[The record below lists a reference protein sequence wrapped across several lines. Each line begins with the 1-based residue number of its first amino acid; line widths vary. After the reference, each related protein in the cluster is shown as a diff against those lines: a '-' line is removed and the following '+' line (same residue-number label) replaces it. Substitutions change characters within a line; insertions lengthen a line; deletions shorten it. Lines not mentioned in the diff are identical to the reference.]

1 MLRTF
6 RAFVWLRWRVFINA
20 LERTTARDTLE
31 RLSVATEK
39 LGPILT
45 LVLLIPSATGLFL
58 LGMIGGFGL
67 GVPSW
72 RIPVALVRYF
82 LLFATLMTVFGPI
95 VLSSRDAGNVVRF
108 LLLPIR
114 RLALYIAHMAGAFAD
129 PWILLTTPVLIG
141 VPIGAL
147 IGGHPVIAALT
158 LVAGIGM
165 LLVIVGLTSLTST
178 IIHLLLRNRRR
189 GDLVMLVVVLILP
202 LIGLIPAMLG
212 TNHAIRERGR
222 RAAHQRPDSDPG
234 SVVSRVAHSAFRV
247 SPSEL
252 YHGVGAAAAADP
264 RRAIGP
270 LAGLGAMAAIIQLVG
285 FVAFK
290 RMLDMPVSLG
300 ARRGAALG
308 GLWGRRI
315 PGLSASASAVA
326 FTQLRLAM
334 RTPRG
339 RSILAAPLL
348 IFAAFAVMIYRSG
361 FISIPGVPIN
371 GGLGLA
377 TFGCVVCLFSILP
390 LAMNQFA
397 IDKAGFTRYMLSPLS
412 VGELLQGKAVGNALI
427 GGGPAAFCV
436 VTAALVFRGGNPS
449 LWLALFLSMI
459 ATYALVAPAA
469 AALSATFPRTVD
481 LNSIGHASNAHQAAA
496 LLGLLAF
503 FIAAAPCVIL
513 VLVAT
518 TLLRQPSLAP
528 VLVGLW
534 CALAILIGRLLFGPV
549 RKLVA
554 SRCEALAQYY

>member
-1 MLRTF
+1 MVRAL

-58 LGMIGGFGL
+58 FGMIGGFGL

-82 LLFATLMTVFGPI
+82 LLFATVMTVFGPI

-114 RLALYIAHMAGAFAD
+114 RLALYIAQMAGAFAD

-141 VPIGAL
+141 VPLGAL
-147 IGGHPVIAALT
+147 VGGHPVIAALT

-165 LLVIVGLTSLTST
+165 LLVVVGLTSLTST

-189 GDLVMLVVVLILP
+189 GDLVMLFVVLILP

-212 TNHAIRERGR
+212 TDHAFRERGR
-222 RAAHQRPDSDPG
+222 RQAHQSRGSDAPTM
-234 SVVSRVAHSAFRV
+234 VSRAAQQAFRV

-252 YHGVGAAAAADP
+252 YHDVGVAAAADP
-264 RRAIGP
+264 RAAIGP
-270 LAGLGAMAAIIQLVG
+270 LAGLGALAFIIQFGG

-339 RSILAAPLL
+339 RSILAGPIL
-348 IFAAFAVMIYRSG
+348 IFMAFAVMFYRSG
-361 FISIPGVPIN
+361 IVSTPLPVS

-377 TFGCVVCLFSILP
+377 TFGCFVCLFSILP

-397 IDKAGFTRYMLSPLS
+397 IDKAGFTRYMLSPVS

-427 GGGPAAFCV
+427 GGGPAAFCFV
-436 VTAALVFRGGNPS
+436 VAALVFRGGHPS

-459 ATYALVAPAA
+459 ATYVLVAPAA

-503 FIAAAPCVIL
+503 FVAAAPCAVL

-518 TLLRQPSLAP
+518 GLLHRPSLAP
-528 VLVGLW
+528 IFLAVW
-534 CALAILIGRLLFGPV
+534 CALALVIARLLFGPV

-554 SRCEALAQYY
+554 ARCEALAQYY